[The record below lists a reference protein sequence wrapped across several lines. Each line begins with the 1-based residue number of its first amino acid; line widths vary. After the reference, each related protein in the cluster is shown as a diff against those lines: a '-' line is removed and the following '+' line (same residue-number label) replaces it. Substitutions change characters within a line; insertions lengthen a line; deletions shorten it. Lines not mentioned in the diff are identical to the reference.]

1 MEPQKA
7 RIICFLLSFLL
18 THSNF
23 TVSLSFVILQFI
35 SLSKTFLHSRGV
47 KSAKILAHHSKVK
60 AQLQQR
66 ARCGHISCCL
76 FFTFFVGNK
85 CYSFSK
91 KKGNFNISRALSYT
105 NTTLNSKSRELD
117 EICLRTHAPIRST
130 FVTLKRLTKQHWNKR

>member
-1 MEPQKA
+1 MEAQKA
-7 RIICFLLSFLL
+7 RIICFLLSFFL

-23 TVSLSFVILQFI
+23 TVSLSFVIQQFI

-47 KSAKILAHHSKVK
+47 KSAKILAHHSKVF
-60 AQLQQR
+60 LQQR
-66 ARCGHISCCL
+66 ARCGHISCCF

-105 NTTLNSKSRELD
+105 NTTLNSKSRGLD
-117 EICLRTHAPIRST
+117 EIYLRTHAPIKST